1 MLFDGIL
8 LLLVFLVYATDTALT
23 NICSNVV
30 FESTS
35 GGHLVSPRFP
45 EMYPARRNC
54 TCTITASGSGHSDNG
69 DVNEDADEDASA
81 SMRIG
86 VGFFLIKSNEPCRDW
101 LSIQVDDRPPDRRCG
116 FLSNVDQFVGK
127 RAVVNFRSDRTE
139 QEMGFWL
146 YFHGK

>member
-1 MLFDGIL
+1 M
-8 LLLVFLVYATDTALT
+8 TDTALT

-54 TCTITASGSGHSDNG
+54 TCTISASGSGHDDKGDISGNDDGADN
-69 DVNEDADEDASA
+69 DASGSA
-81 SMRIG
+81 RIG

-101 LSIQVDDRPPDRRCG
+101 LSIQVDDRPADRRCG
-116 FLSNVDQFVGK
+116 YLSNVDQFVGK

-139 QEMGFWL
+139 QDMGFWL
-146 YFHGK
+146 YFRGTYIIV